1 MIEGLNYKGIVWRLV
16 KAVHCSE
23 NDAWTAVNQA
33 YLRLYENPPDEIPV
47 NTAQWAELFFVTA
60 KKWWLAWKLQP
71 CIIEQAVATRK
82 SVESTM
88 NKDESDR
95 IECQASE
102 LYGIAP
108 AEHDEIGLITDLIGY
123 VPKEYRIATL
133 VVIKTLLD
141 RPPTKPVSIETCR
154 KILQANQ
161 IVNTSEMARQ
171 VFTYLT
177 TLKEVL

>member
-33 YLRLYENPPDEIPV
+33 YLRLYENPPDEMPV
-47 NTAQWAELFFVTA
+47 NVAQWAELFFVTA

-82 SVESTM
+82 SIESTM
-88 NKDESDR
+88 NKDESDQ
-95 IECQASE
+95 IECQASK

-108 AEHDEIGLITDLIGY
+108 AEQDEIGLITDLIGY

-161 IVNTSEMARQ
+161 IANTSEMARQ